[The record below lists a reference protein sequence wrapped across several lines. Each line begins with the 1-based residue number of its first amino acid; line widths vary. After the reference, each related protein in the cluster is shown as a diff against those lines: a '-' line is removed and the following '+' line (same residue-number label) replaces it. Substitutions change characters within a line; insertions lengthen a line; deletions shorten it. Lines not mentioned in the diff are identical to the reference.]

1 MSPQNRKK
9 IENYLQS
16 DRNWD
21 TGVQLY
27 DTMPGRNL
35 AYARILN
42 HQRGTQKDLD
52 ALHYELSRL
61 AGIKQ
66 GKLRSLLRGEVTQL
80 EVVETE
86 KTEDSAKTTDDEN
99 KVPVDYSKMEYNELV
114 ALVKKREL
122 KTKDRKGDTLAE
134 ALKADDERLEKEAA
148 WWAKGEKYEQFAEK
162 DLKALVTGRGL
173 SIAENEDKKS
183 LIGQLIASD
192 ESVALVK
199 EAEAAEKAAAEEA
212 EKKAGSRIKRKTK
225 PQRGIPLLK

>member
-16 DRNWD
+16 DRKWD

-52 ALHYELSRL
+52 ALHYELARL

-66 GKLRSLLRGEVTQL
+66 GKLRSLLRGEDTQL

-86 KTEDSAKTTDDEN
+86 KAEGSAKTTADQNEL
-99 KVPVDYSKMEYNELV
+99 PVDYSKMEYPELV
-114 ALVKKREL
+114 ALVKDRDL

-134 ALKADDERLEKEAA
+134 ALKADDERIEKEAA
-148 WWAKGEKYEQFAEK
+148 WWAKGEKYQQFSEE

-173 SIAENEDKKS
+173 SLAENEDKKS

-192 ESVALVK
+192 ESAALVK
-199 EAEAAEKAAAEEA
+199 EAEEAEKAAAEEA
-212 EKKAGSRIKRKTK
+212 EKKSGKQKQEESETSETSS
-225 PQRGIPLLK
+225 PS